1 MKNKLTN
8 LLPFLLVLA
17 GFVMVFSGI
26 QTSKVREQHHDQQI
40 TQITSENLT
49 YLKAMTCM
57 ASVPA
62 ADKTKDFI
70 KGCYDAAE
78 NETHTRITR
87 YADGY

>member
-1 MKNKLTN
+1 MKNKFTN

-26 QTSKVREQHHDQQI
+26 QTSKVREQHHDQEL
-40 TQITSENLT
+40 TQITSQNLT

-57 ASVPA
+57 ASVPNNE
-62 ADKTKDFI
+62 KTKEHI

-78 NETHTRITR
+78 NETHTRVTR